1 MVRPLRRQ
9 RNQQDAVWERPVRS
23 ASPSVQTVEPKE
35 PQVREAFTRADVFE
49 TLSKVVDPEIPA
61 ISVIDLGIIDEVEIE
76 GKKVRVTCLPTFIGC
91 PALDV
96 IRQDITRALEELGA
110 NVTVNFVFQPAWTT
124 DRISLQGRQKLEE
137 YGLAPPTAHQR
148 LRPIPVTLLKPGR
161 CPHCHSNDTVLESPF
176 GPTLCRATC
185 YCKACRQPFEQFKP
199 L

>member
-1 MVRPLRRQ
+1 MVEMKRQ
-9 RNQQDAVWERPVRS
+9 ESDDHVWERAARPIAPQPRTIDAEEVR
-23 ASPSVQTVEPKE
+23 
-35 PQVREAFTRADVFE
+35 VREAFTRADVFE

-96 IRQDITRALEELGA
+96 IRKDITSALEQLGA
-110 NVTVNFVFQPAWTT
+110 SATVEFVFQPAWTT
-124 DRISLQGRQKLEE
+124 DRITLQGRQKLEE
-137 YGLAPPTAHQR
+137 YGLAPPAAHQR
-148 LRPIPVTLLKPGR
+148 LRPVPITLLRPSR
-161 CPHCHSNDTVLESPF
+161 CPYCHSNDTVLESPF